1 MTISSEN
8 LKKEWLGWWQSL
20 NIAKKIVPLFL
31 LLSYGVTLNH
41 LHGLRSD
48 LIVSA
53 LMPTILYYLGPR
65 LYPIF
70 QFTLPLFLTS
80 LIYDSQRYYADYLRG
95 PIHVKEPYEFDKFF
109 FGINTAAGKL
119 TPNEWFQIH
128 THPILDF
135 ICGVAYIIFISFYV
149 GIAAY
154 FRFWASRSGT
164 YLRHPRS
171 ILLRAPQMMWGF
183 FWLNMVGYSTYYWY
197 AASPPWYVAMY
208 GLGPA
213 KLDVLANVAG
223 CGRFDSL
230 IGVPLFAGWYGKSAD
245 VHGAIPSLHIAYPL
259 MAVYYAFR
267 FGALKKLTF
276 GFYFLMCFSAVYL
289 NHHYLLDIIWGS
301 IYAIVVAFSTDMIWN
316 EQLKKAGIIVPG
328 DDP

>member
-1 MTISSEN
+1 
-8 LKKEWLGWWQSL
+8 
-20 NIAKKIVPLFL
+20 
-31 LLSYGVTLNH
+31 
-41 LHGLRSD
+41 
-48 LIVSA
+48 
-53 LMPTILYYLGPR
+53 
-65 LYPIF
+65 
-70 QFTLPLFLTS
+70 
-80 LIYDSQRYYADYLRG
+80 
-95 PIHVKEPYEFDKFF
+95 
-109 FGINTAAGKL
+109 
-119 TPNEWFQIH
+119 
-128 THPILDF
+128 
-135 ICGVAYIIFISFYV
+135 
-149 GIAAY
+149 
-154 FRFWASRSGT
+154 
-164 YLRHPRS
+164 
-171 ILLRAPQMMWGF
+171 
-183 FWLNMVGYSTYYWY
+183 
-197 AASPPWYVAMY
+197 MY

-230 IGVPLFAGWYGKSAD
+230 IGFPLFAGWYGKSAD